1 MKKSQITF
9 LLKVALN
16 TYQVSCNGGKPF
28 LLRGFDGKTGK
39 AQKAGDAQKAQR
51 AEKDE
56 KLEMLEKL

>member
-39 AQKAGDAQKAQR
+39 AEKAGNAPKAQR
-51 AEKDE
+51 RKR
-56 KLEMLEKL
+56 